1 MYIYIYIYIYKY
13 IYIYILFIYIVLVLS
28 FLDLTTLCVSSA
40 HFLFTNKC
48 FKGEANENEKRDPY
62 SPKSNFLAFKNIY
75 FYVLQ

>member
-1 MYIYIYIYIYKY
+1 MYINIY

-48 FKGEANENEKRDPY
+48 FKGEANLQILKM
-62 SPKSNFLAFKNIY
+62 KKGIHTVSNQIF
-75 FYVLQ
+75 